1 MPVRL
6 SDRIGRYGA
15 WASGLFLSAVVLS
28 IVLWL
33 LINGLRNIDWT
44 FLSQNPASGSL
55 ETGMA
60 GGILSPLVGTLIITV
75 IGISFALPIGLATAI
90 FLAEYGKP
98 LWLKRMADTAIDLI
112 FGVPSIVFA
121 LFGLAVFSSPALV
134 FLSEPVGTGGRAT
147 AKSFFCA
154 GLMMALIAL
163 PPIVRSTQAAIAQV
177 PNVQREAAYA
187 LGKTRFAMI
196 RKIVLPAV
204 RPGIS
209 TGTILGM
216 GRIAGDTAI
225 VWILLGGAVLSPPPD
240 GWWRPDNFLAFLHG
254 TGSTLTTYVYFASP
268 AGEGNSAG
276 KAYGA
281 ALILFAVVFIINI
294 VLGRA
299 GQRRIGRL

>member
-15 WASGLFLSAVVLS
+15 WASGLFLAGTVIS

-33 LINGLRNIDWT
+33 LINGLRNVDWE
-44 FLSQNPASGSL
+44 FLTTNPGSGSL
-55 ETGMA
+55 ETGMS
-60 GGILSPLVGTLIITV
+60 GGIVSPLVGTV
-75 IGISFALPIGLATAI
+75 IVTALGTLFALPVGLATAI

-98 LWLKRMADTAIDLI
+98 LWLKRLADTAVDLI

-121 LFGLAVFSSPALV
+121 LFGLAIFTNPALV
-134 FLSEPVGTGGRAT
+134 FLSQPVGTGDKAT

-154 GLMMALIAL
+154 ALMMALIAL
-163 PPIVRSTQAAIAQV
+163 PPIVRSTQAAIMQV

-196 RKIVLPAV
+196 RRIVLPAV

-225 VWILLGGAVLSPPPD
+225 VWILLGGAVLQPPPD
-240 GWWRPDNFLAFLHG
+240 GWYRPDHFLDFLQG
-254 TGSTLTTYVYFASP
+254 SGSTLTTYVYFASP

-281 ALILFAVVFIINI
+281 ALVLFALVFVVNI
-294 VLGRA
+294 VLGRL